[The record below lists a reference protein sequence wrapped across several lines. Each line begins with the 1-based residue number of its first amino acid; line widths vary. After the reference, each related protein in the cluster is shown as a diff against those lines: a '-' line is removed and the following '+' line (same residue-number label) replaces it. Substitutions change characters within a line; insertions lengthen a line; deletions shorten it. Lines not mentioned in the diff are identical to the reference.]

1 MSKSFPWALKPPSK
15 CEDKASSRLRVSSS
29 SQSFAFKGLGGPLE
43 NVIKTSDV
51 LNDVRC
57 D

>member
-15 CEDKASSRLRVSSS
+15 REDKASSRLRVYS